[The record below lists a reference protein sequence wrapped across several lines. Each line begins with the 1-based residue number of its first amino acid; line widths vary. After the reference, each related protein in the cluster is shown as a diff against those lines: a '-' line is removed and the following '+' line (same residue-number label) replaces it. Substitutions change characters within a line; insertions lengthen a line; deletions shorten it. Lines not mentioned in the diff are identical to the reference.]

1 VGRALLQRHPERLP
15 WLLPRLA
22 EVASHNDQFDADL
35 LDFLKARANHEACL
49 PRS

>member
-1 VGRALLQRHPERLP
+1 MGRALLQRHPERLP

-49 PRS
+49 LRS